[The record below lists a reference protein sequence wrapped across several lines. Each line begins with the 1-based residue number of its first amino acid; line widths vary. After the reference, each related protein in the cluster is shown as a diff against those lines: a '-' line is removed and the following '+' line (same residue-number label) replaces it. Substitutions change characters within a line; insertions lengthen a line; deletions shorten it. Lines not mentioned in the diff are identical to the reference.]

1 MALHDLLIAPFSEFA
16 FMRRALIA
24 CIAISLSAGP
34 IGSFLVLR
42 RMSLMGDAMSHAVL
56 PGVALGFLFFGL
68 DLWSMALGG
77 LVASLAVALL
87 AGVVSRVTPLKEDT
101 SLAGF
106 YLISIASGVLI
117 ISLHGSNVDL
127 MHILFGS
134 LLGVDDRSLLL
145 VAGAATLTL
154 FAFAVIYRPLVV
166 ECFDPGF
173 LRVAAGGRSGSA
185 IGGPGAVAHL
195 VFLVLVVVNLVAGMQ
210 ALGTLMSVG
219 LLLLPAAAARLW
231 AGSVGGLMLT
241 TSGIAMAASLLGLVL
256 SYHVNAPSG
265 PAIVLV
271 AGFFYIAS
279 LAFGQR
285 GGLVRRY
292 LPRRHLAH

>member
-1 MALHDLLIAPFSEFA
+1 MLHDLLIAPFGEFA

-24 CIAISLSAGP
+24 CIALSLSAGP

-56 PGVALGFLFFGL
+56 PGVAIGFMLFGL
-68 DLWSMALGG
+68 SLWPMALGG
-77 LVASLAVALL
+77 LAASLVVALL
-87 AGVVSRVTPLKEDT
+87 AGLVSRVTPLKEDA

-106 YLISIASGVLI
+106 YLISISSGVLI
-117 ISLHGSNVDL
+117 ISLHGSNIDL
-127 MHILFGS
+127 LHILFGS
-134 LLGVDDRSLLL
+134 LLGVDDKSLLL

-154 FAFAVIYRPLVV
+154 LAFAVIYRPLVV

-173 LRVAAGGRSGSA
+173 LRVAAGGRA
-185 IGGPGAVAHL
+185 AGPGAIAHL
-195 VFLVLVVVNLVAGMQ
+195 VFLVLVVINLVAGMQ

-231 AGSVGGLMLT
+231 AGSVGGLMVT
-241 TSGIAMAASLLGLVL
+241 TSGIAMASSLLGLIL
-256 SYHVNAPSG
+256 SYHLNTPSG

-271 AGFFYIAS
+271 AGFLYIAS
-279 LAFGQR
+279 LAVGQR

-292 LPRRHLAH
+292 WPRRHLAH

>member
-1 MALHDLLIAPFSEFA
+1 MLHDLLIAPFSEFA

-56 PGVALGFLFFGL
+56 PGVAVGFMMFGL
-68 DLWSMALGG
+68 ELWPMALGG
-77 LVASLAVALL
+77 LVASLLVALL
-87 AGVVSRVTPLKEDT
+87 AGLVSRVTPLKEDA

-106 YLISIASGVLI
+106 YLISISSGVLI

-127 MHILFGS
+127 LHILFGS
-134 LLGVDDRSLLL
+134 LLGVDDKSLLL
-145 VAGAATLTL
+145 VAGATTLTL
-154 FAFAVIYRPLVV
+154 LAFAVIYRPLVV

-173 LRVAAGGRSGSA
+173 LRVAAGGRA
-185 IGGPGAVAHL
+185 AGPGAVAHL

-231 AGSVGGLMLT
+231 AGSVGGLMVT
-241 TSGIAMAASLLGLVL
+241 TSGIAIASSLLGLIL
-256 SYHVNAPSG
+256 SYHLNTPSG

-271 AGFFYIAS
+271 AGFLYLAS
-279 LAFGQR
+279 LAVGQR
-285 GGLVRRY
+285 GGVVRRY
-292 LPRRHLAH
+292 WPRRHLAH

>member
-1 MALHDLLIAPFSEFA
+1 MLHDLLIAPFSEFA

-56 PGVALGFLFFGL
+56 PGVAVGFMLFGL
-68 DLWSMALGG
+68 ELWPMALGG
-77 LVASLAVALL
+77 LVASLLVALL
-87 AGVVSRVTPLKEDT
+87 AGLVSRVTPLKEDA

-106 YLISIASGVLI
+106 YLISISSGVLI

-127 MHILFGS
+127 LHILFGS
-134 LLGVDDRSLLL
+134 LLGVDDKSLLL
-145 VAGAATLTL
+145 VAGATTLTL
-154 FAFAVIYRPLVV
+154 LAFAVIYRPLVV

-173 LRVAAGGRSGSA
+173 LRVAAGGRA
-185 IGGPGAVAHL
+185 AGPGAVAHL

-231 AGSVGGLMLT
+231 AGSVGGLMVT
-241 TSGIAMAASLLGLVL
+241 TSGIAIASSLLGLIL
-256 SYHVNAPSG
+256 SYHLNTPSG

-271 AGFFYIAS
+271 AGFLYLAS
-279 LAFGQR
+279 LAVGQR
-285 GGLVRRY
+285 GGVVRRY
-292 LPRRHLAH
+292 WPRRHLAH

>member
-1 MALHDLLIAPFSEFA
+1 MSLHDLLIAPFGEFA

-24 CIAISLSAGP
+24 CIAISVSAGP

-56 PGVALGFLFFGL
+56 PGVAVGFMLFGL
-68 DLWSMALGG
+68 DLWPMALGG
-77 LVASLAVALL
+77 LVASLLVALL
-87 AGVVSRVTPLKEDT
+87 AGLVSRVTPLKEDA

-106 YLISIASGVLI
+106 YLISIASGVLL
-117 ISLHGSNVDL
+117 ISLHGSNIDL
-127 MHILFGS
+127 LHILFGS
-134 LLGVDDRSLLL
+134 LLGVDNRSLLL

-154 FAFAVIYRPLVV
+154 LAFAVIYRPLVV

-173 LRVAAGGRSGSA
+173 LRVAAGGRA
-185 IGGPGAVAHL
+185 AGPGAVAHL

-231 AGSVGGLMLT
+231 AGSVGGLMVT
-241 TSGIAMAASLLGLVL
+241 TIGIAMAASLLGLVL
-256 SYHVNAPSG
+256 SYNLNTPSG
-265 PAIVLV
+265 PSIVLV
-271 AGFFYIAS
+271 AGFLYIGS

-292 LPRRHLAH
+292 WPRRHLAH

>member
-1 MALHDLLIAPFSEFA
+1 MTLHDLLITPFSEFA

-24 CIAISLSAGP
+24 CIAISVSAGP

-77 LVASLAVALL
+77 LVASLLVALL

-117 ISLHGSNVDL
+117 ISLHGSNIDL
-127 MHILFGS
+127 LHILFGS
-134 LLGVDDRSLLL
+134 LLGVDNRSLLL

-154 FAFAVIYRPLVV
+154 LAFAVIYRPLVV

-173 LRVAAGGRSGSA
+173 LRVAGGGRTSSA
-185 IGGPGAVAHL
+185 IGGPGAIAHL

-256 SYHVNAPSG
+256 SYHLNAPSG

-271 AGFFYIAS
+271 AGFFYLGS

-292 LPRRHLAH
+292 LPQRHLAH

>member
-1 MALHDLLIAPFSEFA
+1 MLHDLLIAPFSEFA

-56 PGVALGFLFFGL
+56 PGVAVGFMLFGL
-68 DLWSMALGG
+68 ELWPMALGG
-77 LVASLAVALL
+77 LVASLLVALL
-87 AGVVSRVTPLKEDT
+87 AGLVSRVTPLKEDA

-106 YLISIASGVLI
+106 YLISISSGVLI

-127 MHILFGS
+127 LHILFGS
-134 LLGVDDRSLLL
+134 LLGVDDKSLLL
-145 VAGAATLTL
+145 VAGATTLTL
-154 FAFAVIYRPLVV
+154 LAFAVIYRPLVV

-173 LRVAAGGRSGSA
+173 LRVAAGGRA
-185 IGGPGAVAHL
+185 AGPGAVAHL
-195 VFLVLVVVNLVAGMQ
+195 VFLVLVVINLVAGMQ

-231 AGSVGGLMLT
+231 AGSVGGLMVT
-241 TSGIAMAASLLGLVL
+241 TSGIAITSSLLGLIL
-256 SYHVNAPSG
+256 SYHLNTPSG

-271 AGFFYIAS
+271 AGFLYLAS
-279 LAFGQR
+279 LAVGQR
-285 GGLVRRY
+285 GGVVRRY
-292 LPRRHLAH
+292 WPRRHLAH

>member
-1 MALHDLLIAPFSEFA
+1 MLHDLLIAPFSEFA

-56 PGVALGFLFFGL
+56 PGVAVGFMLFGL
-68 DLWSMALGG
+68 ELWPMALGG
-77 LVASLAVALL
+77 LVASLLVALL
-87 AGVVSRVTPLKEDT
+87 AGLVSRVTPLKEDA

-106 YLISIASGVLI
+106 YLISISSGVLI

-127 MHILFGS
+127 LHILFGS
-134 LLGVDDRSLLL
+134 LLGVDDKSLLL
-145 VAGAATLTL
+145 VAGATTLTL
-154 FAFAVIYRPLVV
+154 LAFAVIYRPLVV

-173 LRVAAGGRSGSA
+173 LRVAAGGRA
-185 IGGPGAVAHL
+185 AGPGAVAHL

-231 AGSVGGLMLT
+231 AGSVGGLMVT
-241 TSGIAMAASLLGLVL
+241 TSAIAIASSLLGLIL
-256 SYHVNAPSG
+256 SYHLNTPSG

-271 AGFFYIAS
+271 AGFLYLAS

-285 GGLVRRY
+285 GGVVRRY
-292 LPRRHLAH
+292 WPRRHLAH

>member
-1 MALHDLLIAPFSEFA
+1 MLHDLLIAPFAEFT

-56 PGVALGFLFFGL
+56 PGVAVGFMLFGL
-68 DLWSMALGG
+68 ALWPMALGG
-77 LVASLAVALL
+77 LAASLLVALL
-87 AGVVSRVTPLKEDT
+87 AGLVSRVTPLKEDA

-106 YLISIASGVLI
+106 YLISISSGVLI

-127 MHILFGS
+127 LHILFGS
-134 LLGVDDRSLLL
+134 LLGVDDKSLLL

-154 FAFAVIYRPLVV
+154 IAFAVIYRPLVV

-173 LRVAAGGRSGSA
+173 LRVAAGGRA
-185 IGGPGAVAHL
+185 AGPGAIAHL
-195 VFLVLVVVNLVAGMQ
+195 VFLVLVVINLVAGMQ

-231 AGSVGGLMLT
+231 AGSVGGLILT
-241 TSGIAMAASLLGLVL
+241 TSGIAMASSLLGLVL
-256 SYHVNAPSG
+256 SYHLNTPSG

-271 AGFFYIAS
+271 AGFLYLAS

-292 LPRRHLAH
+292 WPRRHLAH

>member
-1 MALHDLLIAPFSEFA
+1 MTFHDLIIAPFSEFA

-34 IGSFLVLR
+34 IGAFMVLR

-56 PGVALGFLFFGL
+56 PGVALGFLLFGL
-68 DLWSMALGG
+68 DLWPMALGG

-87 AGVVSRVTPLKEDT
+87 AGLVSRLTPLKEDA

-106 YLISIASGVLI
+106 YLISLSAGVLI
-117 ISLHGSNVDL
+117 VSLRGSNIDL
-127 MHILFGS
+127 LHILFGS
-134 LLGVDDRSLLL
+134 ILGVDDKSLIL
-145 VAGAATLTL
+145 VAAAATLTL
-154 FAFAVIYRPLVV
+154 LVFAAIYRPLVV

-173 LRVAAGGRSGSA
+173 LRVVGGRA
-185 IGGPGAVAHL
+185 GAFAHL
-195 VFLVLVVVNLVAGMQ
+195 AFLVLVVVNLVAGMQ

-231 AGSVGGLMLT
+231 AGSVGGLMAT
-241 TSGIAMAASLLGLVL
+241 TSGIAMIASLLGLVL
-256 SYHVNAPSG
+256 SYDLNLPSG

-271 AGFFYIAS
+271 AGLLYVGS
-279 LAFGQR
+279 VLFGSR
-285 GGLVRRY
+285 GGLIRRY
-292 LPRRHLAH
+292 LPRPHLAH

>member
-1 MALHDLLIAPFSEFA
+1 MLHDLLIAPFTEFA

-56 PGVALGFLFFGL
+56 PGVAVGFMLFGL
-68 DLWSMALGG
+68 ELWPMALGG
-77 LVASLAVALL
+77 LVASLLVALL
-87 AGVVSRVTPLKEDT
+87 AGLVSRVTPLKEDA

-106 YLISIASGVLI
+106 YLISISSGVLI

-127 MHILFGS
+127 LHILFGS
-134 LLGVDDRSLLL
+134 LLGVDDKSLLL
-145 VAGAATLTL
+145 VAGATTLTL
-154 FAFAVIYRPLVV
+154 LAFAVIYRPLVV

-173 LRVAAGGRSGSA
+173 LRVAAGGRA
-185 IGGPGAVAHL
+185 AGPGAVAHL

-231 AGSVGGLMLT
+231 AGSVGGLMVT
-241 TSGIAMAASLLGLVL
+241 TSGIAIASSLLGLIL
-256 SYHVNAPSG
+256 SYHLNTPSG

-271 AGFFYIAS
+271 AGFLYLAS
-279 LAFGQR
+279 LAVGQR
-285 GGLVRRY
+285 GGVVRRY
-292 LPRRHLAH
+292 WPRRHLAH

>member
-1 MALHDLLIAPFSEFA
+1 MLHDLLIAPFAEFA

-56 PGVALGFLFFGL
+56 PGVAVGFMLFGL
-68 DLWSMALGG
+68 SLWPMALGG
-77 LVASLAVALL
+77 LAASLLVALL
-87 AGVVSRVTPLKEDT
+87 AGLVSRVTPLKEDA

-106 YLISIASGVLI
+106 YLISISSGVLI

-127 MHILFGS
+127 LHILFGS
-134 LLGVDDRSLLL
+134 LLGVDDKSLLL

-154 FAFAVIYRPLVV
+154 IAFAVIYRPLVV

-173 LRVAAGGRSGSA
+173 LRVAAGGRA
-185 IGGPGAVAHL
+185 AGPGAVAHL

-231 AGSVGGLMLT
+231 AGSVGGLMVT
-241 TSGIAMAASLLGLVL
+241 TSGIAMASSLFGLIL
-256 SYHVNAPSG
+256 SYHLNTPSG

-271 AGFFYIAS
+271 AGFLYLAS
-279 LAFGQR
+279 LALGQR

-292 LPRRHLAH
+292 WPRRHLAH

>member
-1 MALHDLLIAPFSEFA
+1 MLHDFLIAPFSEFA

-56 PGVALGFLFFGL
+56 PGVAVGFMLFGL
-68 DLWSMALGG
+68 ELWPMALGG
-77 LVASLAVALL
+77 LVASLLVALL
-87 AGVVSRVTPLKEDT
+87 AGLVSRVTPLKEDA

-106 YLISIASGVLI
+106 YLISISSGVLI

-127 MHILFGS
+127 LHILFGS
-134 LLGVDDRSLLL
+134 LLGVDDKSLLL
-145 VAGAATLTL
+145 VAGATTLTL
-154 FAFAVIYRPLVV
+154 LAFAVIYRPLVV

-173 LRVAAGGRSGSA
+173 LRVAAGGRA
-185 IGGPGAVAHL
+185 AGPGAVAHL

-231 AGSVGGLMLT
+231 AGSVGGLMVT
-241 TSGIAMAASLLGLVL
+241 TSGIAIASSLLGLIL
-256 SYHVNAPSG
+256 SYHLNTPSG

-271 AGFFYIAS
+271 AGFLYLTS
-279 LAFGQR
+279 LAIGRR
-285 GGLVRRY
+285 GGVVRRY
-292 LPRRHLAH
+292 WPRRHLAH

>member
-1 MALHDLLIAPFSEFA
+1 MTVHDLLIAPFSEFA

-24 CIAISLSAGP
+24 CIAISASAGP
-34 IGSFLVLR
+34 IGTFLVLR

-77 LVASLAVALL
+77 LVASLLVALL
-87 AGVVSRVTPLKEDT
+87 AGLVSRVTPLKEDA

-106 YLISIASGVLI
+106 YLISISSGVLI
-117 ISLHGSNVDL
+117 ISLHGSNIDL
-127 MHILFGS
+127 LHILFGS

-154 FAFAVIYRPLVV
+154 LAFAVIYRPLVV

-173 LRVAAGGRSGSA
+173 LRVAAGGRTSSS

-241 TSGIAMAASLLGLVL
+241 TSGMAMASSLLGLVL
-256 SYHVNAPSG
+256 SYHLNAPSG

-271 AGFFYIAS
+271 AGFLYVAS

>member
-1 MALHDLLIAPFSEFA
+1 MLHDLLIAPFSEFA

-56 PGVALGFLFFGL
+56 PGVAVGFLLFGL
-68 DLWSMALGG
+68 ELWPMALGG
-77 LVASLAVALL
+77 LAASLLVALL
-87 AGVVSRVTPLKEDT
+87 AGLVSRVTPLKEDA

-106 YLISIASGVLI
+106 YLISISSGVLI

-127 MHILFGS
+127 LHILFGS
-134 LLGVDDRSLLL
+134 LLGVDDKSLLL
-145 VAGAATLTL
+145 VAAATTLTL
-154 FAFAVIYRPLVV
+154 LAFAVIYRPLVV

-173 LRVAAGGRSGSA
+173 LRVAAGGRA
-185 IGGPGAVAHL
+185 AGPGAIAHL

-231 AGSVGGLMLT
+231 AGSVGGLMVT
-241 TSGIAMAASLLGLVL
+241 TSGIAMASSLLGLIL
-256 SYHVNAPSG
+256 SYHFNTPSG

-271 AGFFYIAS
+271 AGFLYLAS
-279 LAFGQR
+279 LALGQR

-292 LPRRHLAH
+292 WPRRHLAH

>member
-1 MALHDLLIAPFSEFA
+1 
-16 FMRRALIA
+16 
-24 CIAISLSAGP
+24 
-34 IGSFLVLR
+34 
-42 RMSLMGDAMSHAVL
+42 
-56 PGVALGFLFFGL
+56 
-68 DLWSMALGG
+68 
-77 LVASLAVALL
+77 VALL
-87 AGVVSRVTPLKEDT
+87 AGLVSRVTPLKEDA

-117 ISLHGSNVDL
+117 VSLRGSNIDL
-127 MHILFGS
+127 LHILFGS

-154 FAFAVIYRPLVV
+154 LAFAVIYRPLVV

-173 LRVAAGGRSGSA
+173 LRVAAGGSA
-185 IGGPGAVAHL
+185 AGPGAVAHL

-219 LLLLPAAAARLW
+219 LLLLPATAARLW

-241 TSGIAMAASLLGLVL
+241 TSGIAMASSLLGLVL
-256 SYHVNAPSG
+256 SYHLNAPSG

-271 AGFFYIAS
+271 AGLFYVGS
-279 LAFGQR
+279 LGFGRR
-285 GGLVRRY
+285 GGLIRRY
-292 LPRRHLAH
+292 LPRPHLAH

>member
-1 MALHDLLIAPFSEFA
+1 MNLHDLLIAPFTEFA

-34 IGSFLVLR
+34 IGAFMVLR

-56 PGVALGFLFFGL
+56 PGVALGFLLFGL
-68 DLWSMALGG
+68 DLWPMALGG
-77 LVASLAVALL
+77 LAASLAVALL
-87 AGVVSRVTPLKEDT
+87 AGLVSRATPLKEDA

-106 YLISIASGVLI
+106 YLISLSAGVLI
-117 ISLHGSNVDL
+117 VSLRGSNIDL
-127 MHILFGS
+127 LHILFGS
-134 LLGVDDRSLLL
+134 ILGVDDKSLVL
-145 VAGAATLTL
+145 VAAAATLTL
-154 FAFAVIYRPLVV
+154 LTFAVIYRPLVV

-173 LRVAAGGRSGSA
+173 LRVVGGRSGA
-185 IGGPGAVAHL
+185 MAHL

-219 LLLLPAAAARLW
+219 LLLLPAAGARLW
-231 AGSVGGLMLT
+231 AGTIGGLMAT
-241 TSGIAMAASLLGLVL
+241 TSGIAMIASLLGLIL
-256 SYHVNAPSG
+256 SYDLNLPSG

-271 AGFFYIAS
+271 AGLLYVGS
-279 LAFGQR
+279 VVFGSH
-285 GGLVRRY
+285 GGLIRRY

>member
-1 MALHDLLIAPFSEFA
+1 MTLHDLLIAPFSEFA

-24 CIAISLSAGP
+24 CIAISFSAGP

-56 PGVALGFLFFGL
+56 PGVAVGFMLFGL
-68 DLWSMALGG
+68 DLW
-77 LVASLAVALL
+77 
-87 AGVVSRVTPLKEDT
+87 P
-101 SLAGF
+101 
-106 YLISIASGVLI
+106 SGVLI

-127 MHILFGS
+127 LHILFGS

-154 FAFAVIYRPLVV
+154 LAFAVIYRPLVV

-173 LRVAAGGRSGSA
+173 LRVAAGGRA
-185 IGGPGAVAHL
+185 AGPGAVAHL

-231 AGSVGGLMLT
+231 AGSVGGLMVT
-241 TSGIAMAASLLGLVL
+241 TSGIAVASSLVGLIL
-256 SYHVNAPSG
+256 SYHLNTPSG

-271 AGFFYIAS
+271 AGFLYLAS

-285 GGLVRRY
+285 GGLIRRY

>member
-1 MALHDLLIAPFSEFA
+1 MLHDLLIAPFAEFA

-56 PGVALGFLFFGL
+56 PGVALGFLLFGL
-68 DLWSMALGG
+68 DLWPMALGG

-87 AGVVSRVTPLKEDT
+87 AGLVSRATPLKEDA

-106 YLISIASGVLI
+106 YLISLSAGVLI
-117 ISLHGSNVDL
+117 VSLRGSNIDL
-127 MHILFGS
+127 LHILFGS
-134 LLGVDDRSLLL
+134 ILGVDDKSLILI
-145 VAGAATLTL
+145 AAAATLTL
-154 FAFAVIYRPLVV
+154 LTFAVIYRPLVV

-173 LRVAAGGRSGSA
+173 LRVVGGRSGA
-185 IGGPGAVAHL
+185 MAHL

-231 AGSVGGLMLT
+231 AGSVGGLMAT
-241 TSGIAMAASLLGLVL
+241 TTGIAMVASASGLIL
-256 SYHVNAPSG
+256 SYDLNLPSG

-271 AGFFYIAS
+271 AGLLYVGS
-279 LAFGQR
+279 VLFGAR
-285 GGLVRRY
+285 GGVIRRY
-292 LPRRHLAH
+292 LPRPHLAH

>member
-1 MALHDLLIAPFSEFA
+1 LTLHDLLIGPFAEFA

-56 PGVALGFLFFGL
+56 PGVAIGFMLFGL
-68 DLWSMALGG
+68 SLWPMALGG
-77 LVASLAVALL
+77 LAASLLVALL
-87 AGVVSRVTPLKEDT
+87 AGLVSRVTPLKEDA

-106 YLISIASGVLI
+106 YLISISSGVLI

-127 MHILFGS
+127 LHILFGS
-134 LLGVDDRSLLL
+134 LLGVDDKSLLL

-154 FAFAVIYRPLVV
+154 LAFAVIYRPLVV

-173 LRVAAGGRSGSA
+173 LRVAAGGRVA
-185 IGGPGAVAHL
+185 GPGAVAHL

-219 LLLLPAAAARLW
+219 LLLLPAASARLW

-241 TSGIAMAASLLGLVL
+241 TSGLAMAASLLGLIL
-256 SYHVNAPSG
+256 SYHLNAPSG

-271 AGFFYIAS
+271 AGFLYLAS
-279 LAFGQR
+279 LALGRR
-285 GGLVRRY
+285 GGLLRRY
-292 LPRRHLAH
+292 WPRRHLAH

>member
-1 MALHDLLIAPFSEFA
+1 MSLYDLLVAPFSEFA

-24 CIAISLSAGP
+24 CIAISFSAGP

-68 DLWSMALGG
+68 ALWPMALGG
-77 LVASLAVALL
+77 LAASLIVALL
-87 AGVVSRVTPLKEDT
+87 SGLVSRITPLKEDA

-106 YLISIASGVLI
+106 YLISLASGVLLV
-117 ISLHGSNVDL
+117 SLRGSNVDL
-127 MHILFGS
+127 LHILFGS
-134 LLGVDDRSLLL
+134 LLGVDDRSLVLI
-145 VAGAATLTL
+145 AGAATLTL
-154 FAFAVIYRPLVV
+154 LAFAVIYRPLVV

-173 LRVAAGGRSGSA
+173 LKVAAGGRPGSG

-195 VFLVLVVVNLVAGMQ
+195 VFLVLVVINLVAGMQ

-231 AGSVGGLMLT
+231 AGSVGGLMAT
-241 TSGIAMAASLLGLVL
+241 SSGIAMAASLLGLIL
-256 SYHVNAPSG
+256 SYRLDFPSG

-271 AGFFYIAS
+271 AGAFYIVS
-279 LAFGQR
+279 LAAGRR
-285 GGLVRRY
+285 GGILRRY
-292 LPRRHLAH
+292 LPRPHVMH

>member
-1 MALHDLLIAPFSEFA
+1 MPLHDLLIAPFTEFA

-34 IGSFLVLR
+34 IGAFMVLR

-56 PGVALGFLFFGL
+56 PGVALGFLLFGL
-68 DLWSMALGG
+68 DLWPMALGG

-87 AGVVSRVTPLKEDT
+87 AGLVSRVTPLKEDA

-106 YLISIASGVLI
+106 YLISLSAGVLI
-117 ISLHGSNVDL
+117 VSVRGSNIDL
-127 MHILFGS
+127 LHILFGS
-134 LLGVDDRSLLL
+134 ILGVDDKSLIL

-154 FAFAVIYRPLVV
+154 LVFAVIYRALVV

-173 LRVAAGGRSGSA
+173 LRVVGGRSGA
-185 IGGPGAVAHL
+185 MAHL
-195 VFLVLVVVNLVAGMQ
+195 AFLVLVVVNLVAGMQ

-219 LLLLPAAAARLW
+219 LLLLPAAGARLW
-231 AGSVGGLMLT
+231 AGSVGGLMAT
-241 TSGIAMAASLLGLVL
+241 TSGIAMIASLLGLIL
-256 SYHVNAPSG
+256 SYDLNLPSG

-271 AGFFYIAS
+271 AGLLYVGS
-279 LAFGQR
+279 VLFGTR
-285 GGLVRRY
+285 GGVIRRY
-292 LPRRHLAH
+292 LPRPHLAH